1 MAVIST
7 SDLEPVTDDSLDH
20 KSVLKVAD
28 VVTLLSL
35 TPFNT
40 LALAATSEAV
50 GFSAVT
56 EPVNEGAQLP
66 HVPHPPRHHHLL
78 LDDVRLRKVCPS
90 LDIDE
95 QLPQVAWWHH

>member
-7 SDLEPVTDDSLDH
+7 SDLEPVADHSLDH

-28 VVTLLSL
+28 AVTILGL
-35 TPFNT
+35 TPLNT
-40 LALAATSEAV
+40 LALAAASEAV
-50 GFSAVT
+50 SFSAVT
-56 EPVNEGAQLP
+56 EPVNERAQLP

-78 LDDVRLRKVCPS
+78 LDDVRLRKVRPS

-95 QLPQVAWWHH
+95 QLPQVAWRHH